1 MTRFKSNIPFIVKL
15 TGMTDYCQKADTF
28 VKLGY
33 ILAICQQAFL
43 GVTVLASLLRK
54 RVTDSCF
61 ERQLNKT
68 FSKI

>member
-15 TGMTDYCQKADTF
+15 TDMTDYCQKADTF

-43 GVTVLASLLRK
+43 GVTVLASLRK

-61 ERQLNKT
+61 DRQLSKT
-68 FSKI
+68 FSNI